1 MKSDVFPMPATEREL
16 VCVLGLPIDVIT
28 MAEAVDKVRHAAQTK
43 QRCFISTPNLNF
55 LMNAQKDESFR
66 ESVLRSDLSLADGV
80 SLLAVARL
88 MGVKLPERISG
99 ADLFAELCN
108 SEEHPPIKVFFLGG
122 PSGAAKLAQEKV
134 NQQGKGVTCVGYDE
148 AGFGDIESLSSQAL
162 IDRINAANPDFVVV
176 SLGAQKGQAWIM
188 RNHERLTAPVISHLG
203 AVVNFTA
210 GTVKRAPKWMQ
221 HAGLEWLWRAMTEPG
236 LSKRYWDDGRA
247 LLSVL
252 FREAFRAAA
261 LERWTRKRQHS
272 PATVLQESQTPD
284 GVRHLTLAGYWNR
297 RTCEHLQ
304 QALRPDDRAIKA
316 IAINAEKVEWLDP
329 YAIGAL
335 ARAHGQIRARGGEGL
350 KLKGLPCNVQRQLA
364 RNVAK
369 YLMSA

>member
-1 MKSDVFPMPATEREL
+1 MPTSEREL
-16 VCVLGLPIDVIT
+16 VCILGLPIDVIT
-28 MAEAVDKVRHAAQTK
+28 MAEAVDKVRHAALTR

-108 SEEHPPIKVFFLGG
+108 SEEYPPIKVFFLGG
-122 PSGAAKLAQEKV
+122 PLGAAKLAQDRV
-134 NQQGKGVTCVGYDE
+134 NQQAKGVTCVGYDE

-162 IDRINAANPDFVVV
+162 IDRINATHPDFVVV

-221 HAGLEWLWRAMTEPG
+221 HAGMEWIWRAMTEPG

-252 FREAFRAAA
+252 FKEAFHAAA
-261 LERWTRKRQHS
+261 LERRTRKRQQS
-272 PATVLQESQTPD
+272 PAAVLQESNSTL
-284 GVRHLTLAGYWNR
+284 GVRSLSLSGYWSR
-297 RTCEHLQ
+297 RTSEKLQ
-304 QALRPDDRAIKA
+304 HALRADDQGIQS
-316 IAINAEKVEWLDP
+316 IEINAEAVEWLDP

-335 ARAHGQIRARGGEGL
+335 ARAHGQIRARGGDGL
-350 KLKGLPCNVQRQLA
+350 KIKGLPSNVQLQLE